1 MTIADACMLGRE
13 LGASAAFLAGGT
25 EVLPDLE
32 RGRES
37 ARHFIALD
45 GLHELRA
52 VHLREDRLVIGAM
65 ATVAE
70 IASSDLVREHCEA
83 LSEAAHSLGSPQIRS
98 RATIGGN
105 FCRAVACAD
114 LPPAAMAASARV
126 RLASPSGER
135 EVSVEEFLVGAR
147 RTSLDTGEL
156 LTAIVLSRAA
166 TGFASSF
173 ARFGNRRGPSL
184 AVASVAAGLR
194 LENERVADLRI
205 VLGAVAPSPVVVHVA
220 SELARGEK
228 PTSAL
233 IAKVGAAC
241 VAAAR
246 PISDIRGSAEFRR
259 ELVGVLARRAFE
271 RAIQRATRRAP
282 GGSA

>member
-1 MTIADACMLGRE
+1 M
-13 LGASAAFLAGGT
+13 
-25 EVLPDLE
+25 LPDLE

-45 GLHELRA
+45 GLDELRA
-52 VHLREDRLVIGAM
+52 LDLENDRLVIGAM
-65 ATVAE
+65 TTVAE
-70 IASSDLVREHCEA
+70 IAKSDLVREHCEA
-83 LSEAAHSLGSPQIRS
+83 LSEAAHALGSPQIRS

-114 LPPAAMAASARV
+114 LPPAAMAAAARV
-126 RLASPSGER
+126 RLASPTGER
-135 EVSVEEFLVGAR
+135 EVPVEEFLVGAR
-147 RTSLDTGEL
+147 RTSLDPGEL
-156 LTAIVLSRAA
+156 LTAIVLPMSR
-166 TGFASSF
+166 TGFASAF

-194 LENERVADLRI
+194 LEHERVADLRI

-228 PTSAL
+228 LTTAL
-233 IAKVGAAC
+233 IAKVSAAC

-246 PISDIRGSAEFRR
+246 PVSDIRGSAQFRR
-259 ELVGVLARRAFE
+259 ELVGVLARRALE
-271 RAIQRATRRAP
+271 RALDRALERAGRRAATYHP
-282 GGSA
+282 GRSA